1 MVSVMQ
7 IMSWARFSRWKKSVH
22 KAGRRASFFI
32 RDAVQAAGT
41 LPIDV
46 VAQNIDMM
54 SVSAHKF
61 HGPKGVGFLY
71 CRRVCILIILWT
83 AGRRNGDTG
92 AGTKMW
98 PESGMAAA
106 LEEACGSLDGEGARH
121 LSL

>member
-7 IMSWARFSRWKKSVH
+7 IMSWARFSRWKKSVRC
-22 KAGRRASFFI
+22 AGRRASFFI

-61 HGPKGVGFLY
+61 HGPSGVGFLY
-71 CRRVCILIILWT
+71 CRRGLYPDNFMDGG
-83 AGRRNGDTG
+83 AQEFGDTG
-92 AGTKMW
+92 PVRK
-98 PESGMAAA
+98 
-106 LEEACGSLDGEGARH
+106 CGRNRGWRRL
-121 LSL
+121 